1 MNINSINNSGDWNT
15 FNQNIGG
22 RTVEDI
28 FDKDE
33 LAQEWFHKKMVRD
46 NAFSARMKRSSVEV
60 VVAVILLAIYFF
72 IAKASGDFDTKDA
85 FLKFMRDVF
94 SGSILPLLRTVLFGF
109 GGVIAALGVGGFF
122 RRDAV
127 ERRNHQGMMLIDQ
140 RAEDLGF
147 KKKDWNIAKRRAK
160 SNN

>member
-1 MNINSINNSGDWNT
+1 
-15 FNQNIGG
+15 
-22 RTVEDI
+22 
-28 FDKDE
+28 
-33 LAQEWFHKKMVRD
+33 
-46 NAFSARMKRSSVEV
+46 MKRSSVEV

-94 SGSILPLLRTVLFGF
+94 SGSILPLLRIVLFGF

-147 KKKDWNIAKRRAK
+147 KKKDWNIAKRQAK